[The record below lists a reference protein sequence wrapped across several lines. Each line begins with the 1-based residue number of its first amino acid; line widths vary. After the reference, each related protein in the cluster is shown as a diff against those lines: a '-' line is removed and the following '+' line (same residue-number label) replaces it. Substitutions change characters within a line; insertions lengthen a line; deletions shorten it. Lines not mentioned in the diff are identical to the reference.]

1 LSKVCAATSVVVLS
15 VSASV
20 YQSVSQSLSLSL
32 SLSFSLAVTVFVLWA
47 FAERLIRTDSPFHC
61 QFQNKVYQAVLSH
74 SQALS
79 RVSDCLI
86 SKSYRMSLRLT
97 SESRTWGHEAKQRP
111 RRDEPRS
118 AGLVFITDPT
128 LTALGD
134 AVIRGWQT
142 FVNIVS
148 VQHGVY
154 LQVYH
159 TMTAHTHARAPS
171 YWVFT
176 RSDRRTNRSVRL
188 VCPTGRTDWPV
199 GRPTTLHRRRY
210 YN

>member
-1 LSKVCAATSVVVLS
+1 MRCNECCCLVCICVCLS
-15 VSASV
+15 VC
-20 YQSVSQSLSLSL
+20 QSVSL

-154 LQVYH
+154 LQVYY
-159 TMTAHTHARAPS
+159 TRACAVLLGVYTFRS
-171 YWVFT
+171 
-176 RSDRRTNRSVRL
+176 SDRPVG
-188 VCPTGRTDWPV
+188 PTGLSDWSDRLASRT
-199 GRPTTLHRRRY
+199 TNHAAA
-210 YN
+210 